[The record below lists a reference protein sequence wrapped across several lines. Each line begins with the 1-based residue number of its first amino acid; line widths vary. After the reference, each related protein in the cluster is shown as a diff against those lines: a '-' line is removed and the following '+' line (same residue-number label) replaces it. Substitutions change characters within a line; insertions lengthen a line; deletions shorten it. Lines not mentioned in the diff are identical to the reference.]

1 MTFKCNN
8 LNLKL
13 VNCVV
18 KERLSSKII
27 VWRNAKKGEQLM
39 ARHGEKIRKRKDG
52 RWEGRYKIGNNEKG
66 KTTYKSVYGK
76 TYFEVKEKLKDVE
89 NNILLNSAAKQTR
102 QSFSYALQIWF
113 ASVKINLKKATVHKY
128 EYLIEKHILPEL
140 GSIQL
145 SKIDANIINT
155 FADRKLTN
163 GSLDGKRGLSKSYV
177 RTMLLIISAALEH
190 AAQEGWCKEISSKI
204 TKPKPE
210 KNELRILNVS
220 EQQHLEKVLISNLS
234 ITALG
239 ILITLQTGLRIGEI
253 CALTWEDFDLVNNIL
268 YVRSTISRIRNPLG
282 KGTTLIVDTP
292 KTASSIRAI
301 PFSNELRNIL
311 VSIKKQSVSSFV
323 VSDKPGFISPRTF
336 EYRYHKLMKIEQ
348 LPDLN
353 YHALRHTFATRC
365 IECGVDVKSLSEILG
380 HSNVSI
386 TLNTYV
392 HSSMNL
398 KRAQLDKLPTL
409 SA

>member
-1 MTFKCNN
+1 
-8 LNLKL
+8 
-13 VNCVV
+13 
-18 KERLSSKII
+18 
-27 VWRNAKKGEQLM
+27 M
-39 ARHGEKIRKRKDG
+39 ARHGERIRKRKDG
-52 RWEGRYKIGNNEKG
+52 RWEGRYKIGNNENG
-66 KTTYKSVYGK
+66 KTSYKSVYGK
-76 TYFEVKEKLKDVE
+76 TYLEVKEKLRDLE
-89 NNILLNSAAKQTR
+89 NSFLLNSTTKETR
-102 QSFSYALQIWF
+102 QSFSHALQVWF
-113 ASVKINLKKATVHKY
+113 TSIKINLKKATVLKY

-140 GSIQL
+140 GNIQL
-145 SKIDANIINT
+145 SKLDSNIINT
-155 FADRKLTN
+155 FADRKLTK

-190 AAQEGWCKEISSKI
+190 AAQEGWCKETSSKI
-204 TKPKPE
+204 SKPKPE

-220 EQQHLEKVLISNLS
+220 EQQHLEKMLISNLS

-268 YVRSTISRIRNPLG
+268 YVRSTISRIRDPSG
-282 KGTTLIVDTP
+282 KGTTLIVDIP
-292 KTASSIRAI
+292 KTASSTRAI

-311 VSIKKQSVSSFV
+311 ILIKKQSISSFV

-336 EYRYHKLMKIEQ
+336 EYRYHKLMEKAQI
-348 LPDLN
+348 PDLN

-365 IECGVDVKSLSEILG
+365 IEYGVDVKSLSEILG

-398 KRAQLDKLPTL
+398 KRAQLDKLPGL